1 MSRPALGRLVV
12 SVAVT
17 AVLGL
22 GSAGC
27 SDDKGSSAER
37 PTSSPT
43 LPVPPPSTATE
54 SAVSSP
60 PPASGAEPSSPAA
73 STKPASTRAPSA
85 TSAKPTTASAKPSTS
100 APAGGPAAKF
110 QGAWYYAK
118 RDANGSLLTLT
129 VNGGTISVAMNGDS
143 CSGRISA
150 SAYVTMTCKG
160 DTGQGQASVSGD
172 GETLTIAWEDGV
184 AEKFVRTK
192 P

>member
-1 MSRPALGRLVV
+1 MTRPALGRVVV

-22 GSAGC
+22 ASAGC
-27 SDDKGSSAER
+27 SDDEDSAGEQPTVVQTR
-37 PTSSPT
+37 PA
-43 LPVPPPSTATE
+43 PPSPVE
-54 SAVSSP
+54 LAVSSP
-60 PPASGAEPSSPAA
+60 PPATSASAEPSSSVPTA
-73 STKPASTRAPSA
+73 KASTRAPSA
-85 TSAKPTTASAKPSTS
+85 TSAKPSSASAKPSTS

-110 QGAWYYAK
+110 QGAWYYAE
-118 RDANGSLLTLT
+118 RDADGSLLTLT
-129 VNGGTISVAMNGDS
+129 VSGGTISVAMNGDG

-160 DTGQGQASVSGD
+160 DTGRGQASVSGD